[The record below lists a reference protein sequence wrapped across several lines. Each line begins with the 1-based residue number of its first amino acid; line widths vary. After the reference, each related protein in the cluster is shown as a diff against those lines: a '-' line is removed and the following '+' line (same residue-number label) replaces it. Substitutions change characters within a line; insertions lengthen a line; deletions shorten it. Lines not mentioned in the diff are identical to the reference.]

1 MSRRQTLA
9 ALSPNQVNG
18 RSSLAP
24 GKAGQAK
31 DGSSRQ
37 SLKPGASGRPS
48 VAPRPAE
55 RPSSMGLDRRSSA
68 YGKPGTAKADPRPLS
83 DKNFFNGCIRNIIA
97 YASTH
102 SYPYALSPKV
112 LTSPTGKD
120 FAQLAFWL
128 FQRFDPTLKAFGKV
142 EDEVPLFFKRLNY
155 PFQLSKSALFAV
167 GSPHSWPSL
176 LNYDDR
182 AEDAAGSQFD
192 EKQRSE
198 RQFFVYASTTYRYF
212 LAGDDPKAQA
222 ADDEMLGQ
230 FRERKA
236 ALLQSNQASSRCAH
250 RLQLQLSKL
259 IRWITCG
266 GSPLPLAAAQAAKQ
280 EVLADQR
287 KFQEVI
293 AGNQAQRASLQKKLE
308 ERQADLEAK
317 RAALAAVRADNES
330 LAARVAGQALS
341 KADVNRMV
349 AERQKQKKLLEGV
362 VSQRE
367 SLQQRLYQAEVQRA
381 AGVAYELP
389 LNRAA
394 TAQTELLSGDIK
406 GVVRPGLLSLR
417 ERYRLRGRELAED
430 GLVLRE
436 QLDAAR
442 EANGERLEE
451 LAALKRQVGAAE
463 ERHRGLKEALECDIA
478 AIGGHADKIKGEVAC
493 LRNAMLSKLL
503 DAEEK
508 LRAAAAEHEATSRRC
523 AAEVEELNH
532 SIMAGAELLLQ
543 HAASMRGGIQDLAA
557 AVGGITAE
565 VQAAE
570 QMVRH

>member
-1 MSRRQTLA
+1 M
-9 ALSPNQVNG
+9 
-18 RSSLAP
+18 
-24 GKAGQAK
+24 
-31 DGSSRQ
+31 
-37 SLKPGASGRPS
+37 
-48 VAPRPAE
+48 APRPAE
-55 RPSSMGLDRRSSA
+55 RPSNMGIDRRSSA
-68 YGKPGTAKADPRPLS
+68 FGKPGTAKADPRPLS

-167 GSPHSWPSL
+167 GSPHSWPSVLAALAWLVEL

-198 RQFFVYASTTYRYF
+198 RQFFLYASTTYRYF

-230 FRERKA
+230 FRERQA
-236 ALLQSNQASSRCAH
+236 VLLQSNQALKQSIEGLAAEVEDMRRQPS
-250 RLQLQLSKL
+250 
-259 IRWITCG
+259 
-266 GSPLPLAAAQAAKQ
+266 PLAAAQAAKQ

-349 AERQKQKKLLEGV
+349 AERQKQKNLLEGV

-367 SLQQRLYQAEVQRA
+367 SLQQRLYQAEVQLESCLNGLEERLRQYHASCHRLGLLPASAKRA
-381 AGVAYELP
+381 AGVAYELS
-389 LNRAA
+389 LNRGAN
-394 TAQTELLSGDIK
+394 AQTELLSGDIK

-442 EANGERLEE
+442 EANSERLEE
-451 LAALKRQVGAAE
+451 LAALKRQVSAAE
-463 ERHRGLKEALECDIA
+463 ERHRGLKEALESDIA
-478 AIGGHADKIKGEVAC
+478 AIGGHADKIKGEVSC

-508 LRAAAAEHEATSRRC
+508 LRAATAEHEATSRRC
-523 AAEVEELNH
+523 AAEVEELNR
-532 SIMAGAELLLQ
+532 SVMAAAELLLQ
-543 HAASMRGGIQDLAA
+543 HAASMRSGIQDLAA

-570 QMVRH
+570 QMVAH